1 MLRISAVRA
10 ERQPSTSMKLR
21 LARMADPAFV
31 MVVVDAGTQARNLRD
46 MCRMFVET
54 GKEPGYCGRAEH
66 TRLASSKPQEEGPK
80 TLCFEL

>member
-54 GKEPGYCGRAEH
+54 GKYPGYCGRAEH
-66 TRLASSKPQEEGPK
+66 ARLTLSKPQEESPK
-80 TLCFEL
+80 TLCIEL

>member
-10 ERQPSTSMKLR
+10 ERQPSTSMELR

-31 MVVVDAGTQARNLRD
+31 MVVVDAGTQARNLRH

-66 TRLASSKPQEEGPK
+66 ARLTSSKPQEEGPK
-80 TLCFEL
+80 TVL

>member
-21 LARMADPAFV
+21 QARMADPAFV
-31 MVVVDAGTQARNLRD
+31 MVVVDAGTQARNLRE

-54 GKEPGYCGRAEH
+54 GKYPGYCGRAEH
-66 TRLASSKPQEEGPK
+66 ARLTLSKPQEEGPK
-80 TLCFEL
+80 TLCIEL